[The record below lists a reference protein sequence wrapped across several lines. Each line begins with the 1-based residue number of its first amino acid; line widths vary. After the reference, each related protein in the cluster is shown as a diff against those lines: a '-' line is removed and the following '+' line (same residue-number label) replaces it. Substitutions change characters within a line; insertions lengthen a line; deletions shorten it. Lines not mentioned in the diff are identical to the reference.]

1 MQCNVN
7 QTLTTTAASSLFM
20 ASQIG
25 NVNTVKVLIEAGGN
39 VNQATTNGWCFIAF
53 YCMASQIVNTVK
65 VLIEAGGT
73 RNVNQATT
81 TE

>member
-1 MQCNVN
+1 MQRNVN

-39 VNQATTNGWCFIAF
+39 LNQATTNGWCF
-53 YCMASQIVNTVK
+53 
-65 VLIEAGGT
+65 
-73 RNVNQATT
+73 TT
-81 TE
+81 LYGITKWTCRYSESINRSRW